1 MPTKRK
7 FVALVLCM
15 ALAGAFLITGARA
28 ETIAQP
34 VKGED
39 GLYHH
44 TWFLESFLDLKE
56 DMATAEAN
64 GKRLV
69 VFVEQRG
76 CSYCTTVQPEI
87 LVDPKINAFIRK
99 HFEVVQI
106 DLWGAKEVTDL
117 DGEVTTEGK
126 LARKWRALFTPT
138 IYFMPENFAAA
149 KGKGG
154 GDAAVAIMPGAFG
167 KGTFYTLF
175 EWVQLKR
182 YKTGEHFQKYVNDQ
196 YWKKRGGRP
205 KK

>member
-1 MPTKRK
+1 M
-7 FVALVLCM
+7 V
-15 ALAGAFLITGARA
+15 LAGAILVTGARA

-44 TWFLESFLDLKE
+44 SWFLESFLDLKE

-76 CSYCTTVQPEI
+76 CAYCTKVQTEI

-138 IYFMPENFAAA
+138 IYFMPENLAAA
-149 KGKGG
+149 EGKSG
-154 GDAAVAIMPGAFG
+154 GDAAVATMPGAFG

-196 YWKKRGGRP
+196 YWKKHGGRP
-205 KK
+205 NK